1 MFIRYLEISPKE
13 YLEQYR
19 IRKASALLRT
29 TDLTVGS
36 IATSVGYDNG
46 LYFSKAF
53 RRMTGQSPTECRMEA
68 REAGREDAGTK
79 PGMGTT
85 AAGINKESEAEQGA
99 EVPEAGTNKESEV
112 EGT

>member
-13 YLEQYR
+13 YLERYR

-68 REAGREDAGTK
+68 RETGIEGAEREQGTGAAAAGTD
-79 PGMGTT
+79 
-85 AAGINKESEAEQGA
+85 KESEAEQDA
-99 EVPEAGTNKESEV
+99 KVPAAGTK
-112 EGT
+112 